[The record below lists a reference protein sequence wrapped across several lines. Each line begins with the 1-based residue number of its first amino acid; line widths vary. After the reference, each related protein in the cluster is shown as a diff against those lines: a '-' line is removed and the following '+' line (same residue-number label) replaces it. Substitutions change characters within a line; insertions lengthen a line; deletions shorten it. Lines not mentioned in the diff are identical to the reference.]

1 MEQKF
6 NDLTREY
13 CVSAREYFYVL
24 RLAIY
29 HVDGV
34 ATDKSIDVARYEKSD
49 EIYRV
54 AINILNAMYRVGG
67 FKK

>member
-6 NDLTREY
+6 NDLTEKY
-13 CVSAREYFYVL
+13 STSAREYFYIL

-34 ATDKSIDVARYEKSD
+34 ATDRSLDVARHIKSP
-49 EIYRV
+49 EVYRC
-54 AINILNAMYRVGG
+54 ACNILNALY
-67 FKK
+67 K

>member
-6 NDLTREY
+6 NDLTTEY
-13 CVSAREYFYVL
+13 SVSAREYFYVL

-34 ATDKSIDVARYEKSD
+34 ATDKSIDVVRYKKSD
-49 EIYRV
+49 EVYRV

>member
-6 NDLTREY
+6 NDLTTEY
-13 CVSAREYFYVL
+13 SVSAREYFYVL

-34 ATDKSIDVARYEKSD
+34 ATDKSIDVARHKESD
-49 EIYRV
+49 EVYKV

>member
-6 NDLTREY
+6 NDLTTEY
-13 CVSAREYFYVL
+13 SVSAREYFYVL

-34 ATDKSIDVARYEKSD
+34 VTEKSIDVARYEKSD
-49 EIYRV
+49 EVYRV

>member
-6 NDLTREY
+6 NDLTTEY
-13 CVSAREYFYVL
+13 SVSAREYFYVL

-29 HVDGV
+29 HIDGV
-34 ATDKSIDVARYEKSD
+34 ATSTSLEVAQYDKSTEV
-49 EIYRV
+49 YRC
-54 AINILNAMYRVGG
+54 ACNILNAMYRIGG

>member
-6 NDLTREY
+6 NDLTTEY
-13 CVSAREYFYVL
+13 SVSAREYFYVL

-49 EIYRV
+49 EVYRV